1 MKKLLFKCLALAVV
15 FIMVGCSDE
24 LSVLSNSERSSVGT
38 VGQEEI
44 CVDQSKALEAFSDL
58 KDFYGLNTRSLQDD
72 SKSVYFPDYYGGSYL
87 DGNELVVC
95 LLYTSPSPR
104 DTR

>member
-44 CVDQSKALEAFSDL
+44 CVDQSKALYSIHKNLSDL
-58 KDFYGLNTRSLQDD
+58 RML
-72 SKSVYFPDYYGGSYL
+72 
-87 DGNELVVC
+87 
-95 LLYTSPSPR
+95 PR
-104 DTR
+104 L